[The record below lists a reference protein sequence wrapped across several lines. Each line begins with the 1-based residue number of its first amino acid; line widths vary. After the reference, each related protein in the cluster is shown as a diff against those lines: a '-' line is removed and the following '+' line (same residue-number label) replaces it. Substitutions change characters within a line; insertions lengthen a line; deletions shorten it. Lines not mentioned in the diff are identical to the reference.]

1 MCKSLSSVIWVEGVL
16 YVFYTHAHAA
26 ATTVQQQASY
36 TNSGPKA
43 ALSKNTGL
51 VTKVIMTS
59 LFFQQFTCSK
69 VLYRSMHSA
78 AI

>member
-1 MCKSLSSVIWVEGVL
+1 MLH
-16 YVFYTHAHAA
+16 VFHTHAHAA

-51 VTKVIMTS
+51 VTQVIMTS
-59 LFFQQFTCSK
+59 LYFQRSIRSK
-69 VLYRSMHSA
+69 VIYGSMHSA